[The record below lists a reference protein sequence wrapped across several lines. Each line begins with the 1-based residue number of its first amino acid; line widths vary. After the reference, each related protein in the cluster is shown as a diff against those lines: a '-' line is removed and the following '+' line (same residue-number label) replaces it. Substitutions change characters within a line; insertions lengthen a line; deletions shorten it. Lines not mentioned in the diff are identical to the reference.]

1 MGFPRKKGEGELSSG
16 HRTHALEWDM
26 EIWILALPCN
36 SVGNLLTWIVSIL
49 TSRVILTLWDR
60 NFFAMRRWPVNYRLF
75 CSKTSLY
82 PLDASSTP
90 KPYSQLWQPKLSSDY
105 QLPSLGAGGQNH
117 SHMRIID
124 LASLS
129 FSALNYNPKTIII
142 KMSTSSGSEGWWDTC
157 ILMWHRAWHT
167 VRWSINITCCYYYSI
182 NQGIEICVTAPLA
195 YQILSWKFN
204 SANKYW
210 RSISTGILPATGN
223 HRLNKI

>member
-1 MGFPRKKGEGELSSG
+1 
-16 HRTHALEWDM
+16 M

-60 NFFAMRRWPVNYRLF
+60 NFFAMRRWPVYYRIF

-117 SHMRIID
+117 SQMRITD

-129 FSALNYNPKTIII
+129 FNALNYNLKTIMI
-142 KMSTSSGSEGWWDTC
+142 KMSTSSGSEGWWDAR
-157 ILMWHRAWHT
+157 ILVWHRAWHT
-167 VRWSINITCCYYYSI
+167 VRWSINITCYYYYSI
-182 NQGIEICVTAPLA
+182 NQGIEIFVRAPLA

-204 SANKYW
+204 SANRYW
-210 RSISTGILPATGN
+210 MSISTGILPTTGN
-223 HRLNKI
+223 YRLNKI